1 MELEDYLRSDVLEV
15 INKKRIRQAP
25 EWKSVPEVRI
35 EDISEYLFDVQ
46 DPKNSSLSIKKAYG
60 SGATSYINGT
70 PDNTYPL
77 RFVCFEEYMNQF
89 VFNDGQGN
97 AKVAMLKEEPR
108 PDLIVYNTDEGKKYF
123 IIQELSEGK
132 IAKKKIR
139 ARQQLNAALELLC
152 KSSVVKDYISS
163 FHHRLCIVSAKD
175 GREAVP
181 TPQDVAKGFMQI
193 YQITPGPLFFS
204 FGSMKRYD
212 FQGMETSI
220 VCLE

>member
-60 SGATSYINGT
+60 SGAASYINGT

-108 PDLIVYNTDEGKKYF
+108 PDLIVYNTDEGRNILLSKNYQKEKSPKK
-123 IIQELSEGK
+123 
-132 IAKKKIR
+132 R
-139 ARQQLNAALELLC
+139 
-152 KSSVVKDYISS
+152 
-163 FHHRLCIVSAKD
+163 
-175 GREAVP
+175 
-181 TPQDVAKGFMQI
+181 
-193 YQITPGPLFFS
+193 
-204 FGSMKRYD
+204 
-212 FQGMETSI
+212 
-220 VCLE
+220 